1 MQDQSLVPNNITY
14 TILID
19 AICKE
24 GNLHVAMNLL
34 NEMVV
39 KVIVLEIITY
49 NALINGFCEEGS
61 FNFSFNPFVEMEKK
75 GIMMD
80 EVTYIT
86 LIHSLMKS
94 RKEQEENMLS
104 QQITER
110 GLVPRNFTPA
120 LFVDGCKLDDVHN
133 DFTNNK

>member
-1 MQDQSLVPNNITY
+1 M
-14 TILID
+14 
-19 AICKE
+19 
-24 GNLHVAMNLL
+24 AMNLL

-94 RKEQEENMLS
+94 RKE
-104 QQITER
+104 
-110 GLVPRNFTPA
+110 
-120 LFVDGCKLDDVHN
+120 
-133 DFTNNK
+133 